1 MVKLKLGQRLICR
14 VGQIIL
20 YWVLKI
26 WKVGINGLNSKIM
39 LKNKKNILK
48 NLMFS
53 LSGQE
58 IFKPLTYFLNL
69 KDLKKSMNQ
78 IVNWYLLL

>member
-1 MVKLKLGQRLICR
+1 
-14 VGQIIL
+14 
-20 YWVLKI
+20 
-26 WKVGINGLNSKIM
+26 M

-78 IVNWYLLL
+78 IVN